1 MIGLI
6 SRLKST
12 LIGTAPSSAEMAQE
26 SREIKINSVRRL
38 PREKVDRMGLGSVS
52 FNESSTISHSLS
64 ETGRYVACFPD
75 PLQNGF
81 AAPPDEG
88 QSILSP
94 SFGERDD

>member
-1 MIGLI
+1 
-6 SRLKST
+6 
-12 LIGTAPSSAEMAQE
+12 
-26 SREIKINSVRRL
+26 
-38 PREKVDRMGLGSVS
+38 MGLGSVS

-94 SFGERDD
+94 HFGESDD